1 LQSQEDKH
9 TSSNTIQNQ
18 NQETIKKSK
27 QNETNL
33 GEISSAVREIIVKV
47 EEKIQETKNNS
58 HNDELKKEQ
67 EIIG

>member
-1 LQSQEDKH
+1 MQSQEDKH